1 MVYVV
6 FILVSWVCWF
16 SLEKNYIEEII
27 IKELFI
33 FVVMIYFVG
42 VVNILLWGV
51 KSFNFSI
58 CWMFWLIC
66 GEYLV

>member
-1 MVYVV
+1 MVNVV

-51 KSFNFSI
+51 KSFNFSN
-58 CWMFWLIC
+58 WMFWLIC